1 MAQTGGIR
9 MHPAR
14 DDENRFRLMADSVPA
29 MIWVTDADGRFRWL
43 NRTWLEFTGRTHDD
57 ECGHGW
63 LAGVHAEDAERCGGI
78 FRTGFDARQPF
89 SLDLRLR
96 RHDGAYRWMLLTAAP
111 RCAPDGAFEGYTGS
125 CIDIHERKLLEEQ
138 LAERTCALRLAER
151 HKNDRLLHFAHELC
165 GMLSPIANVAAIMK
179 RMEASTPSI
188 APLRQIIDH
197 QVEPMRRM
205 IVQARE
211 LAGAGPSRAA
221 RHETAAEPHAADT
234 PAEAS
239 STASAA

>member
-1 MAQTGGIR
+1 
-9 MHPAR
+9 
-14 DDENRFRLMADSVPA
+14 
-29 MIWVTDADGRFRWL
+29 
-43 NRTWLEFTGRTHDD
+43 
-57 ECGHGW
+57 
-63 LAGVHAEDAERCGGI
+63 
-78 FRTGFDARQPF
+78 
-89 SLDLRLR
+89 
-96 RHDGAYRWMLLTAAP
+96 
-111 RCAPDGAFEGYTGS
+111 
-125 CIDIHERKLLEEQ
+125 
-138 LAERTCALRLAER
+138 
-151 HKNDRLLHFAHELC
+151 
-165 GMLSPIANVAAIMK
+165 VAAIMK

-239 STASAA
+239 STAPAA